1 MGDRVDR
8 DDVSVVGQV
17 SGPDGGQVPAL
28 SVEHADGAALGGD
41 VKTLRS
47 LVVGQDVG
55 SAHPCRSRK
64 LTRVSAAAS
73 GSPRADIE
81 NPTDLRT
88 VKSPEYSNGNRF
100 RYCSGVNHLVAHRP
114 IPRRI

>member
-1 MGDRVDR
+1 MQDGRRPGGHRVVGVVGDRVDR

-81 NPTDLRT
+81 NRQICA
-88 VKSPEYSNGNRF
+88 R
-100 RYCSGVNHLVAHRP
+100 
-114 IPRRI
+114 